1 MDDLAEN
8 AQVRLRIRGRVQ
20 GVYFRAC
27 TVQQAQALGLT
38 GWVMN
43 CDDGSVMAVAEGLRG
58 QLEKLVSWC
67 WNGPAGARVTDVTVE
82 WQQTLE
88 GFRGFVLQS
97 SNRSPR

>member
-1 MDDLAEN
+1 MDALARN
-8 AQVRLRIRGRVQ
+8 AQVQLQIRGRVQ
-20 GVYFRAC
+20 GVYFRAS

-58 QLEKLVSWC
+58 QLEKLITWC
-67 WNGPAGARVTDVTVE
+67 WNGPPGARVTAVSVE

-88 GFRGFVLQS
+88 GFRGFIVK
-97 SNRSPR
+97 R